1 MIYSSFPPSVY
12 LFTSLFFNL
21 NSLLKNKYRVKI
33 LDIQKPRR
41 KDVKFIKGN
50 ILNKS
55 IIRSALKD
63 IDIIFHLAAV
73 SDINKVK
80 DIPKKTVETNIL
92 GTTNL
97 LEEAR
102 RKNIKRFIFA
112 SSVYSY
118 GRAGNLYTTSK
129 QSSELIIKNYG
140 LLFGIKFTILRY
152 TTAYGP
158 RNRAVDAISIFVQR
172 ALKNLDLII
181 HGNGQQKRDYLYVED
196 LANGSLLALKN
207 KTKNKTITLASKNN
221 IKIIDLAKIIIKL
234 TNSKS
239 KIIFDKK
246 NKRIDDFSSKYNYNN
261 YEKTL
266 YNWKPKYSM
275 VKGLNK
281 YIKEKYNLL
290 T

>member
-1 MIYSSFPPSVY
+1 MKKNVLITGGSGFIGSHVVD
-12 LFTSLFFNL
+12 
-21 NSLLKNKYRVKI
+21 SLLKNKYRVKI

-207 KTKNKTITLASKNN
+207 RTKNKTITLASKNN

-246 NKRIDDFSSKYNYNN
+246 NKRIDDFSSKYDYNN

>member
-1 MIYSSFPPSVY
+1 MKKNVLVTGGSGFIGSHVVD
-12 LFTSLFFNL
+12 
-21 NSLLKNKYRVKI
+21 SLLKNKYRVKI

-181 HGNGQQKRDYLYVED
+181 HGDGQQKRDYLYVED
-196 LANGSLLALKN
+196 LNLKRCLSNRTMLL
-207 KTKNKTITLASKNN
+207 
-221 IKIIDLAKIIIKL
+221 
-234 TNSKS
+234 
-239 KIIFDKK
+239 
-246 NKRIDDFSSKYNYNN
+246 R
-261 YEKTL
+261 
-266 YNWKPKYSM
+266 
-275 VKGLNK
+275 
-281 YIKEKYNLL
+281 
-290 T
+290 